1 MRIDPHS
8 YADDR
13 QPIVHELD
21 WKASI
26 DFERRVIGATAHL
39 EFLHVGAGPLDLD
52 TRDLKIEA
60 VEDSRGAPLAYELGA
75 PEPIYGQRLRVHL
88 PPESDGI
95 RIRYETSTHAS
106 ALQWLTPAQ
115 TAGGK
120 LPFLFSQCQA
130 IHARSVV
137 PLQDTPRRRIRYR
150 AELEVPRAM
159 RALMAAGFAAR
170 EEAGDRALERYEMPQ
185 PIPPYLLALAV
196 GDLVSRDLAPR
207 SRVWAEPKT
216 IERAAYEFAE
226 VDAMLVAAEK
236 LFGPYDWDRFD
247 FLVLPPSFPYG
258 GMENPRLT
266 FLTPTVLA
274 GDRSLVD
281 VLAHELAHSWAG
293 NLVTNATAEHFWLNE
308 GLTVYA
314 ERRIIEALHGADVG
328 AISAALGWQSL
339 EEAVD
344 DFKERPEL
352 TRLRTHLQGIDPD
365 EAYSTVPYE
374 KGYLLFKAL
383 EDAAGRDVFD
393 RFLREYLARF
403 RFTSITTEEFAD
415 FVERSLP
422 GALAKIEAG
431 TYFEGEGIPSSAI
444 RPKSD
449 RLEAIENLGN
459 RLPSEDQ
466 ARRWIASEWQ
476 FWLNRLDRKVTLS
489 ECEQIDRRFSLTRSG
504 NFEVLVSWLE
514 PAIHAG
520 YEPAISKAEALLGE
534 VGRMKYLKPLYR
546 ALAGRNADR
555 AREIF
560 ERNRAVYHPIAV
572 QVVDALLKGAHERL
586 AIELVL
592 APGKAAHPKRN
603 SSADS

>member
-8 YADDR
+8 YADDLH
-13 QPIVHELD
+13 PVIHDLD
-21 WKASI
+21 WRASI
-26 DFERRVIGATAHL
+26 DFGRRVISATARL
-39 EFLHVGAGPLDLD
+39 EFVRAGAGPLDLD
-52 TRDLKIEA
+52 TRDLEILA
-60 VEDSRGAPLAYELGA
+60 VESSRGEPLPYELDT
-75 PEPIYGQRLRVHL
+75 PEPIYGRRLRIHL
-88 PPESDGI
+88 PEGSSGI
-95 RIRYETSTHAS
+95 CIRYETSPQAS

-115 TAGGK
+115 TAGGQ
-120 LPFLFSQCQA
+120 PFLFSQCQA

-137 PLQDTPRRRIRYR
+137 PLQDTPRHRIRYR
-150 AELEVPRAM
+150 AKLEIPQAM
-159 RALMAAGFAAR
+159 RALMAAGFVSR
-170 EEAGDRALERYEMPQ
+170 EERGDRAIERYEMPQ

-207 SRVWAEPKT
+207 SRVWAERKT

-226 VDAMLVAAEK
+226 VDSMLVAAEK
-236 LFGPYDWDRFD
+236 LFGPYDWERFD

-314 ERRIIEALHGADVG
+314 ERRIIEALRGADIA

-344 DFKERPEL
+344 DFNERPEL
-352 TRLRTHLQGIDPD
+352 TRLRTHLRGVDPD
-365 EAYSTVPYE
+365 EAYSTIPYE
-374 KGYLLFKAL
+374 KGYLLFRAL
-383 EDAAGRDVFD
+383 EAAVGREVFD
-393 RFLREYLARF
+393 RFLRKYLAHF
-403 RFTSITTEEFAD
+403 RFQSITTEEFVD

-422 GALAKIEAG
+422 SALAKVQAE
-431 TYFEGEGIPSSAI
+431 TYLDGEGIPPAAI
-444 RPKSD
+444 RPKST
-449 RLEAIENLGN
+449 RLEAIANLGD

-466 ARRWIASEWQ
+466 AREWTASEWQ
-476 FWLNRLDRKVTLS
+476 FWLNRLDKKLTLS
-489 ECEQIDRRFSLTRSG
+489 ECEEVDRRFGLTHSG

-514 PAIHAG
+514 PAIRTG
-520 YEPAISKAEALLGE
+520 YEPALARAETLVGE

-546 ALAGRNADR
+546 ALAGRDANR
-555 AREIF
+555 ARETF
-560 ERNRAVYHPIAV
+560 GHNRASYHPIAV
-572 QVVDALLKGAHERL
+572 QVVDALLRRVA
-586 AIELVL
+586 
-592 APGKAAHPKRN
+592 
-603 SSADS
+603 

>member
-1 MRIDPHS
+1 MQIDPHS
-8 YADDR
+8 YADDL

-21 WKASI
+21 WKASV
-26 DFERRVIGATAHL
+26 DFARKVISATAELH
-39 EFLHVGAGPLDLD
+39 FLQAGSGALDLD
-52 TRDLKIEA
+52 TRDLEILA
-60 VEDSRGAPLAYELGA
+60 VEDARGAPLAYELGPQEA
-75 PEPIYGQRLRVHL
+75 IYGRRLRVQL
-88 PPESDGI
+88 PEGTTGV
-95 RIRYETSTHAS
+95 RLRYETSPQAS

-115 TAGGK
+115 TAGGR

-137 PLQDTPRRRIRYR
+137 PLQDTPRHRIRYR

-159 RALMAAGFAAR
+159 RALMAAGFVSR
-170 EEAGDRALERYEMPQ
+170 EEKGDRALERYEMPQ

-207 SRVWAEPKT
+207 SRVWAEPAT

-226 VDAMLVAAEK
+226 VDAMLLAAEK

-293 NLVTNATAEHFWLNE
+293 NLVTNANAEHFWLNE

-314 ERRIIEALHGADVG
+314 ERRIIEALHGTEIA

-339 EEAVD
+339 EEAVN
-344 DFKERPEL
+344 DFKAHAEL

-365 EAYSTVPYE
+365 EAFSTIPYE

-383 EDAAGRDVFD
+383 EEAVGRDVFD

-403 RFTSITTEEFAD
+403 RFRSITTEEFED
-415 FVERSLP
+415 FIERALP
-422 GALAKIEAG
+422 GALAKIQAE
-431 TYFEGEGIPSSAI
+431 TYLHGEGIPAAAI
-444 RPKSD
+444 RPGSE
-449 RLEAIENLGN
+449 RLEAIEELGD
-459 RLPSEDQ
+459 RLPSKDQ
-466 ARRWIASEWQ
+466 ARGWIASEWQ
-476 FWLNRLDRKVTLS
+476 VWLHRLDRKQADRADRKLTLS
-489 ECEQIDRRFSLTRSG
+489 ACEEIDRRFALTRSS
-504 NFEVLVSWLE
+504 NYEVLVSWLE
-514 PAIHAG
+514 PAIRAG
-520 YEPAISKAEALLGE
+520 YEPAIARAEALVGE
-534 VGRMKYLKPLYR
+534 IGRMKYLKPLYR
-546 ALAGRNADR
+546 ALAGRDAGR
-555 AREIF
+555 ARMIF
-560 ERNRAVYHPIAV
+560 ERNRGSYHPIAV
-572 QVVDALLKGAHERL
+572 QVVDALLPRVA
-586 AIELVL
+586 
-592 APGKAAHPKRN
+592 
-603 SSADS
+603 